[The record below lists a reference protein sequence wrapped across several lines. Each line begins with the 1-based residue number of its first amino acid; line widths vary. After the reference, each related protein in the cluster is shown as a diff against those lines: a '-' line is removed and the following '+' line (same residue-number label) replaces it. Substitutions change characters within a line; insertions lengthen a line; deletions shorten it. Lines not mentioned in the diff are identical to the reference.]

1 MNNARINQRSFAST
15 ASTLAVV
22 TLAALAAFGVA
33 CSATNTVGSQPT
45 IVLRPNG
52 TDGIVSLV
60 ASVSPDQ
67 ASPDYMLVGASAWTW
82 SGSPGMQHG
91 YLNFDFSS
99 VPAGAPI
106 AKAILTLTGVG
117 TSNDSLFA
125 ESTLSGSNAT
135 TISRVTSA
143 WDEATLTWNSQP
155 ATTADGAVVIGP
167 STSPDQ
173 SFDVD
178 VTAQVRA
185 MLSNGQTYGFAFQL
199 VDETYYRSMMFAG
212 SNNPNV
218 DARPQLTLHLT
229 GDGGAAD

>member
-1 MNNARINQRSFAST
+1 MNNARIWQRSFAST
-15 ASTLAVV
+15 LAVI
-22 TLAALAAFGVA
+22 TLAALAAGGVA
-33 CSATNTVGSQPT
+33 CSATDTVGSQPT

-60 ASVSPDQ
+60 GSVSPDQ
-67 ASPDYMLVGASAWTW
+67 TNPDYMLVGASAWTW
-82 SGSPGMQHG
+82 SGSPGVQHG
-91 YLNFDFSS
+91 YLDFDFSS
-99 VPAGAPI
+99 VPAGAPV
-106 AKAILTLTGVG
+106 ATAILTLTGVG

-143 WDEATLTWNSQP
+143 WDEATLTWNNQP
-155 ATTADGAVVIGP
+155 TTTSDGAVVIGP
-167 STSPDQ
+167 STSPDE

-178 VTAQVRA
+178 VTAQVRT

-212 SNNPNV
+212 SNNPNAG
-218 DARPQLTLHLT
+218 ARPQLTLHLT